1 MKCWANKNNN
11 PAEVKKKTANKSSL
25 AVFGLG
31 HLMVKVFQLVCNLFD
46 FACVCRLVVG
56 VQIANS
62 SLLLINYNLFNEMC
76 RVPATH

>member
-11 PAEVKKKTANKSSL
+11 PAKVKKKTANKSSL

-46 FACVCRLVVG
+46 LADLAG
-56 VQIANS
+56 
-62 SLLLINYNLFNEMC
+62 
-76 RVPATH
+76 